1 MSNEYYRKVREVL
14 VLILII
20 NIAIG
25 LVKIIYGYK
34 AGVLSI
40 TADGYDSLLDAVS
53 NIVGI
58 VILLVSAKPSDKE
71 HRYGHYKLETFA
83 SILISF
89 TLFIVAYEII
99 SSAFERFFA
108 TTTPSISITTYLVM
122 IITLIIT
129 LIAAYYEKSM
139 AKKLHSNILLSDSEH
154 IKSDALATFIIII
167 SLVFVQFGYT
177 ILDPILSIGIS
188 LIIIKTGLTILYSNI
203 NILLDKNI
211 LSTYEIEDVV
221 KDINEIKEVHNVR
234 TRGTAS
240 TIFLDMH
247 LVLSKDLSLAD
258 AHGYHIFVKKRYVRN
273 ILKLRMY

>member
-167 SLVFVQFGYT
+167 SLVFVQLGYT

-188 LIIIKTGLTILYSNI
+188 LLIIKTGLTILYSNI

-258 AHGYHIFVKKRYVRN
+258 AIGYHIFVKKRYVRN

>member
-14 VLILII
+14 VFILII

-129 LIAAYYEKSM
+129 LIAAYYEK
-139 AKKLHSNILLSDSEH
+139 AW
-154 IKSDALATFIIII
+154 
-167 SLVFVQFGYT
+167 
-177 ILDPILSIGIS
+177 
-188 LIIIKTGLTILYSNI
+188 
-203 NILLDKNI
+203 
-211 LSTYEIEDVV
+211 
-221 KDINEIKEVHNVR
+221 
-234 TRGTAS
+234 
-240 TIFLDMH
+240 
-247 LVLSKDLSLAD
+247 
-258 AHGYHIFVKKRYVRN
+258 
-273 ILKLRMY
+273 LKIT